1 MRRVMPID
9 RQGFT
14 LIEVLIGLV
23 GVVVLAVAATAFLF
37 STLGQRDQAIGESLA
52 AEQAESV
59 MAVVGTV
66 VRAAGSIEV
75 LDGGKRLE
83 TSREDECWTFLWDE
97 VEEKIGFGR
106 SEGIDCSPPAEAS
119 RRLTAEKVAVERVNF
134 SLVAPD
140 DTSRTLRLEMDIEV
154 SRPLWQTS
162 QSFDQMFVNV
172 VDVYMEEE

>member
-1 MRRVMPID
+1 MRK
-9 RQGFT
+9 GFT
-14 LIEVLIGLV
+14 LIEVLVGLG

-37 STLGQRDQAIGESLA
+37 SILGQRDQAIAESLA
-52 AEQAESV
+52 AEQAESI

-66 VRAAGSIEV
+66 VRAAELIEV
-75 LDGGKRLE
+75 SDGGKRLE

-97 VEEKIGFGR
+97 IAEEIRFGR
-106 SEGIDCSPPAEAS
+106 SEGIGCSPPAGAS
-119 RRLTAEKVAVERVNF
+119 QRLTAEKVSVERVNF

-140 DTSRTLRLEMDIEV
+140 DTSRTLRLEMDVEV